1 MLNLFNTIQH
11 ALAGAERVFDI
22 MDEEPETDAPGSIEL
37 SDIRGDVEARDVCF
51 SYVPGKPVLK
61 HASFHVLP
69 GQTYAIV
76 GPTGAGKTT
85 IISLLTRFYDLE
97 SGSLTID
104 GNDILHVTRDSLRRS
119 IGMVLQDT
127 FLFSESVM
135 ENIRYGR
142 PSATDDEVRHAAE
155 MANADHFIRQL
166 ENGYDTQ
173 LTDNGG
179 NLSQGQR
186 QLLAIARALLAE
198 PRVLILD
205 EATSSIDTRTELA
218 AQKAMLTLMKG
229 RTSFIIAHRLS
240 TIRSADCILVV
251 RDGEIVE
258 RGTHEELI
266 EKKGFYADLYES
278 QFKTGMA
285 I

>member
-1 MLNLFNTIQH
+1 
-11 ALAGAERVFDI
+11 
-22 MDEEPETDAPGSIEL
+22 
-37 SDIRGDVEARDVCF
+37 
-51 SYVPGKPVLK
+51 
-61 HASFHVLP
+61 
-69 GQTYAIV
+69 
-76 GPTGAGKTT
+76 
-85 IISLLTRFYDLE
+85 
-97 SGSLTID
+97 
-104 GNDILHVTRDSLRRS
+104 
-119 IGMVLQDT
+119 
-127 FLFSESVM
+127 
-135 ENIRYGR
+135 
-142 PSATDDEVRHAAE
+142 

>member
-1 MLNLFNTIQH
+1 M
-11 ALAGAERVFDI
+11 
-22 MDEEPETDAPGSIEL
+22 
-37 SDIRGDVEARDVCF
+37 
-51 SYVPGKPVLK
+51 
-61 HASFHVLP
+61 
-69 GQTYAIV
+69 
-76 GPTGAGKTT
+76 
-85 IISLLTRFYDLE
+85 TRFYDLE

-155 MANADHFIRQL
+155 LANADHFIRQL